1 MANNVQMLAS
11 TADRDRAIG
20 VLKSSFVE
28 GRLTKDELDL
38 RVGQVL
44 SARLFPDVMALIY
57 DLPVGPFGRL
67 PAHPVTPAPPRMS
80 RLAVAALLCAAAV
93 PCTMGVTAVP
103 AIVLGHMAR
112 RRVRRTGE
120 RGAAEATR
128 ALVLGWLAALIGA
141 LVLAVI
147 VQHAA

>member
-1 MANNVQMLAS
+1 MARNFQMLAS

-28 GRLTKDELDL
+28 GRLTKDELEL

-44 SARLFPDVMALIY
+44 TTRLFPDIMALTH

-67 PAHPVTPAPPRMS
+67 PAHPVTPAPPRIS
-80 RLAVAALLCAAAV
+80 RLAVAALVCAVAA
-93 PCTMGVTAVP
+93 PCTVGVSAVP
-103 AIVLGHMAR
+103 AIVLGHVAR

-120 RGAAEATR
+120 RGAAEATK
-128 ALVLGWLAALIGA
+128 ALVLGWLAVLIVA
-141 LVLAVI
+141 LVLVALHV
-147 VQHAA
+147 V

>member
-1 MANNVQMLAS
+1 MVSNVRMLAS

-20 VLKSSFVE
+20 VLKSAFVD
-28 GRLTKDELDL
+28 GRLTKDELEQ

-44 SARLFPDVMALIY
+44 TARLFPDIMALTY

-67 PAHPVTPAPPRMS
+67 PAHNATPAPPRIC
-80 RLAVAALLCAAAV
+80 RLAVAALVCAAAA
-93 PCTMGVTAVP
+93 PCTAGISGVP

-120 RGAAEATR
+120 RGAPEATR
-128 ALVLGWLAALIGA
+128 ALVIGWLAVLIGVLLLVA
-141 LVLAVI
+141 LHVV
-147 VQHAA
+147 

>member
-1 MANNVQMLAS
+1 MASNFQMLAS

-28 GRLTKDELDL
+28 GRLTKDELEL
-38 RVGQVL
+38 RVGRVMT
-44 SARLFPDVMALIY
+44 ARLFPDIMALTY

-67 PAHPVTPAPPRMS
+67 PAHPVTPAPPRIS
-80 RLAVAALLCAAAV
+80 RLAVAALVCAAAV
-93 PCTMGVTAVP
+93 PCTVGVSAVP

-120 RGAAEATR
+120 RGAAEAAK
-128 ALVLGWLAALIGA
+128 ALVLGWLAVLIGV
-141 LVLAVI
+141 LVLFALHV
-147 VQHAA
+147 V

>member
-1 MANNVQMLAS
+1 MVSNVRMLAS

-20 VLKSSFVE
+20 VLKSAFVE
-28 GRLTKDELDL
+28 GRLTKEELDQ

-44 SARLFPDVMALIY
+44 TARLFPDVMALIY

-67 PAHPVTPAPPRMS
+67 PAHPSTPAPPRIS
-80 RLAVAALLCAAAV
+80 PLAVAAMVCAAAG
-93 PCTMGVTAVP
+93 PCTIGISGVP

-112 RRVRRTGE
+112 HRVRRTGE

-128 ALVLGWLAALIGA
+128 ALVLGWLAVLIGA
-141 LVLAVI
+141 LVLIALHV
-147 VQHAA
+147 V

>member
-1 MANNVQMLAS
+1 MVSNVRMLAS

-28 GRLTKDELDL
+28 GRLTKDELEL

-44 SARLFPDVMALIY
+44 TARLFPDVMAVIY

-67 PAHPVTPAPPRMS
+67 PAHPVTPAPPRIS
-80 RLAVAALLCAAAV
+80 LLAVAALACAVSAVCTAGISAA
-93 PCTMGVTAVP
+93 P

-112 RRVRRTGE
+112 RRVRRTGG
-120 RGAAEATR
+120 RGAGLATA
-128 ALVLGWLAALIGA
+128 ALVLGWLAVLIGA
-141 LVLAVI
+141 VSLAAAL
-147 VQHAA
+147 HAA

>member
-1 MANNVQMLAS
+1 MASNFQMLAS

-28 GRLTKDELDL
+28 GRLTRDELEL

-44 SARLFPDVMALIY
+44 TARLFPDIMALTY

-67 PAHPVTPAPPRMS
+67 PAHPVTPAPPRIS
-80 RLAVAALLCAAAV
+80 RLAVAALVCAAVV
-93 PCTMGVTAVP
+93 PCTVGISAVP

-128 ALVLGWLAALIGA
+128 ALVLGWLAVLIGV
-141 LVLAVI
+141 LVLLALHV
-147 VQHAA
+147 V

>member
-1 MANNVQMLAS
+1 MANNVRILAS

-28 GRLTKDELDL
+28 GRLTKDELEL

-44 SARLFPDVMALIY
+44 TARLFPDIMALTH

-67 PAHPVTPAPPRMS
+67 PAHPVTPAPPRIS
-80 RLAVAALLCAAAV
+80 RLAVAAMVCAAAA
-93 PCTMGVTAVP
+93 PCTIGVSAVP

-128 ALVLGWLAALIGA
+128 ALVVGWLALLLIGA
-141 LVLAVI
+141 LVALHFV
-147 VQHAA
+147 

>member
-1 MANNVQMLAS
+1 MVNNFRMLAS

-28 GRLTKDELDL
+28 GRLTKDELEL

-44 SARLFPDVMALIY
+44 TARLFPDIMALTY

-67 PAHPVTPAPPRMS
+67 PAHPVTPAPPRIS
-80 RLAVAALLCAAAV
+80 RLAVAALVCAAAA
-93 PCTMGVTAVP
+93 PCTVGVSAVP

-120 RGAAEATR
+120 RGVAEATR
-128 ALVLGWLAALIGA
+128 ALVFGWLALLLIGA
-141 LVLAVI
+141 LVALRTL
-147 VQHAA
+147 

>member
-1 MANNVQMLAS
+1 MVSNVRMLAS

-20 VLKSSFVE
+20 VLKSSFVD
-28 GRLTKDELDL
+28 GRLTKDELEQ

-44 SARLFPDVMALIY
+44 TARLFPDVMALIC

-67 PAHPVTPAPPRMS
+67 PAHPVTPAPPRIS
-80 RLAVAALLCAAAV
+80 RLAVAAMVCAAAA
-93 PCTMGVTAVP
+93 PCTVGISGVP

-112 RRVRRTGE
+112 HRVRRTGE

-128 ALVLGWLAALIGA
+128 ALMVGWLAMLIGA
-141 LVLAVI
+141 LVLALHV
-147 VQHAA
+147 V

>member
-1 MANNVQMLAS
+1 MVSNVQMLAS

-20 VLKSSFVE
+20 VLKSAFVE
-28 GRLTKDELDL
+28 GRLTKDELEL

-44 SARLFPDVMALIY
+44 TARLFPDIMAITY

-67 PAHPVTPAPPRMS
+67 PAHPVTRALPRIN
-80 RLAVAALLCAAAV
+80 RLAVAALVCAAAA
-93 PCTMGVTAVP
+93 PCTLGVSGVP

-128 ALVLGWLAALIGA
+128 ALVVGWLAVLIGA
-141 LVLAVI
+141 LVLIIALHV
-147 VQHAA
+147 V